1 MRNMSKIAI
10 INLKGGVGKS
20 VTACN
25 LACILAE
32 KHSRRVLVMDLD
44 KQANTTKFFQC
55 FDPRGKTMASVL
67 TLDNKLEDVICHQ
80 EKFKV
85 DVAPSCMSMNFANK
99 LVMLEA
105 GRPQHNRI
113 ANALAPLADA
123 YDYCIMDCPPD
134 IDIATINALV
144 CADWL
149 IIPMD
154 CGEWAMDG
162 LKEIL
167 AQVQDVKE
175 NYNPGL
181 EVMCVLPTMY
191 RRTRYGAKAIDAL
204 MDSKLPIFYSER
216 GGVLRINACAA
227 VQEAVSEHMANAKNV
242 TAAKPKVGGAVHR
255 APLGTP
261 LPTDAKAELD
271 RAFESLGYISSDG
284 LTNSNSPSS
293 ENTTAWGGDTV
304 LTQQTE
310 KPDTFA
316 YTLLEALNPAVLKSV
331 YGDKN
336 VTGTLE
342 TGITVKANSDEQQDC
357 CWVIDMVMKNNAAKR
372 IVIPDAAVSAVGDIT
387 YSNGAVGYNTTLTAV
402 PDDHGNT
409 HYEYIVAA
417 GAETQ
422 TAKEAKEVK
431 A

>member
-1 MRNMSKIAI
+1 
-10 INLKGGVGKS
+10 
-20 VTACN
+20 
-25 LACILAE
+25 
-32 KHSRRVLVMDLD
+32 
-44 KQANTTKFFQC
+44 
-55 FDPRGKTMASVL
+55 
-67 TLDNKLEDVICHQ
+67 
-80 EKFKV
+80 
-85 DVAPSCMSMNFANK
+85 
-99 LVMLEA
+99 
-105 GRPQHNRI
+105 
-113 ANALAPLADA
+113 
-123 YDYCIMDCPPD
+123 
-134 IDIATINALV
+134 
-144 CADWL
+144 
-149 IIPMD
+149 
-154 CGEWAMDG
+154 
-162 LKEIL
+162 
-167 AQVQDVKE
+167 
-175 NYNPGL
+175 
-181 EVMCVLPTMY
+181 
-191 RRTRYGAKAIDAL
+191 
-204 MDSKLPIFYSER
+204 
-216 GGVLRINACAA
+216 
-227 VQEAVSEHMANAKNV
+227 MANAKNV

-255 APLGTP
+255 PPLGTP

-417 GAETQ
+417 DAETQ
-422 TAKEAKEVK
+422 AAKEAKEVR

>member
-1 MRNMSKIAI
+1 
-10 INLKGGVGKS
+10 
-20 VTACN
+20 
-25 LACILAE
+25 
-32 KHSRRVLVMDLD
+32 
-44 KQANTTKFFQC
+44 
-55 FDPRGKTMASVL
+55 
-67 TLDNKLEDVICHQ
+67 
-80 EKFKV
+80 
-85 DVAPSCMSMNFANK
+85 
-99 LVMLEA
+99 
-105 GRPQHNRI
+105 
-113 ANALAPLADA
+113 
-123 YDYCIMDCPPD
+123 
-134 IDIATINALV
+134 
-144 CADWL
+144 
-149 IIPMD
+149 
-154 CGEWAMDG
+154 
-162 LKEIL
+162 
-167 AQVQDVKE
+167 
-175 NYNPGL
+175 
-181 EVMCVLPTMY
+181 
-191 RRTRYGAKAIDAL
+191 
-204 MDSKLPIFYSER
+204 
-216 GGVLRINACAA
+216 
-227 VQEAVSEHMANAKNV
+227 MANAKNV

-261 LPTDAKAELD
+261 LPTDAKSELD

-342 TGITVKANSDEQQDC
+342 TVKANSDEQQDC

>member
-1 MRNMSKIAI
+1 
-10 INLKGGVGKS
+10 
-20 VTACN
+20 
-25 LACILAE
+25 
-32 KHSRRVLVMDLD
+32 
-44 KQANTTKFFQC
+44 
-55 FDPRGKTMASVL
+55 
-67 TLDNKLEDVICHQ
+67 
-80 EKFKV
+80 
-85 DVAPSCMSMNFANK
+85 
-99 LVMLEA
+99 
-105 GRPQHNRI
+105 
-113 ANALAPLADA
+113 
-123 YDYCIMDCPPD
+123 
-134 IDIATINALV
+134 
-144 CADWL
+144 
-149 IIPMD
+149 
-154 CGEWAMDG
+154 
-162 LKEIL
+162 
-167 AQVQDVKE
+167 
-175 NYNPGL
+175 
-181 EVMCVLPTMY
+181 
-191 RRTRYGAKAIDAL
+191 
-204 MDSKLPIFYSER
+204 
-216 GGVLRINACAA
+216 
-227 VQEAVSEHMANAKNV
+227 MANAKNV

-255 APLGTP
+255 APPGTP

-271 RAFESLGYISSDG
+271 KAFESLGYISSDG

-417 GAETQ
+417 GTETQ
-422 TAKEAKEVK
+422 AAKEAKEVK

>member
-1 MRNMSKIAI
+1 
-10 INLKGGVGKS
+10 
-20 VTACN
+20 
-25 LACILAE
+25 
-32 KHSRRVLVMDLD
+32 
-44 KQANTTKFFQC
+44 
-55 FDPRGKTMASVL
+55 
-67 TLDNKLEDVICHQ
+67 
-80 EKFKV
+80 
-85 DVAPSCMSMNFANK
+85 
-99 LVMLEA
+99 
-105 GRPQHNRI
+105 
-113 ANALAPLADA
+113 
-123 YDYCIMDCPPD
+123 
-134 IDIATINALV
+134 
-144 CADWL
+144 
-149 IIPMD
+149 
-154 CGEWAMDG
+154 
-162 LKEIL
+162 
-167 AQVQDVKE
+167 
-175 NYNPGL
+175 
-181 EVMCVLPTMY
+181 
-191 RRTRYGAKAIDAL
+191 
-204 MDSKLPIFYSER
+204 
-216 GGVLRINACAA
+216 
-227 VQEAVSEHMANAKNV
+227 MANAKNV

-261 LPTDAKAELD
+261 LPTDAKSELD
-271 RAFESLGYISSDG
+271 KAFESLGYISSDG

-331 YGDKN
+331 YGDK
-336 VTGTLE
+336 
-342 TGITVKANSDEQQDC
+342 TVKANSDEQQDC

>member
-1 MRNMSKIAI
+1 
-10 INLKGGVGKS
+10 
-20 VTACN
+20 
-25 LACILAE
+25 
-32 KHSRRVLVMDLD
+32 
-44 KQANTTKFFQC
+44 
-55 FDPRGKTMASVL
+55 
-67 TLDNKLEDVICHQ
+67 
-80 EKFKV
+80 
-85 DVAPSCMSMNFANK
+85 
-99 LVMLEA
+99 
-105 GRPQHNRI
+105 
-113 ANALAPLADA
+113 
-123 YDYCIMDCPPD
+123 
-134 IDIATINALV
+134 
-144 CADWL
+144 
-149 IIPMD
+149 
-154 CGEWAMDG
+154 
-162 LKEIL
+162 
-167 AQVQDVKE
+167 
-175 NYNPGL
+175 
-181 EVMCVLPTMY
+181 
-191 RRTRYGAKAIDAL
+191 
-204 MDSKLPIFYSER
+204 
-216 GGVLRINACAA
+216 
-227 VQEAVSEHMANAKNV
+227 MANAKNV

-336 VTGTLE
+336 VTDTLE

-372 IVIPDAAVSAVGDIT
+372 TVIPDAAVSAVGDIT

-417 GAETQ
+417 SAETQ
-422 TAKEAKEVK
+422 AAKASKEVK

>member
-1 MRNMSKIAI
+1 
-10 INLKGGVGKS
+10 
-20 VTACN
+20 
-25 LACILAE
+25 
-32 KHSRRVLVMDLD
+32 
-44 KQANTTKFFQC
+44 
-55 FDPRGKTMASVL
+55 
-67 TLDNKLEDVICHQ
+67 
-80 EKFKV
+80 
-85 DVAPSCMSMNFANK
+85 
-99 LVMLEA
+99 
-105 GRPQHNRI
+105 
-113 ANALAPLADA
+113 
-123 YDYCIMDCPPD
+123 
-134 IDIATINALV
+134 
-144 CADWL
+144 
-149 IIPMD
+149 
-154 CGEWAMDG
+154 
-162 LKEIL
+162 
-167 AQVQDVKE
+167 
-175 NYNPGL
+175 
-181 EVMCVLPTMY
+181 
-191 RRTRYGAKAIDAL
+191 
-204 MDSKLPIFYSER
+204 
-216 GGVLRINACAA
+216 
-227 VQEAVSEHMANAKNV
+227 MANAKNV

-261 LPTDAKAELD
+261 LPTDAKSELD
-271 RAFESLGYISSDG
+271 KAFESLGYISSDG

-293 ENTTAWGGDTV
+293 ENTTAWGGDTE
-304 LTQQTE
+304 QTE

-417 GAETQ
+417 GTETQ
-422 TAKEAKEVK
+422 AAKEAKEVK

>member
-1 MRNMSKIAI
+1 
-10 INLKGGVGKS
+10 
-20 VTACN
+20 
-25 LACILAE
+25 
-32 KHSRRVLVMDLD
+32 
-44 KQANTTKFFQC
+44 
-55 FDPRGKTMASVL
+55 
-67 TLDNKLEDVICHQ
+67 
-80 EKFKV
+80 
-85 DVAPSCMSMNFANK
+85 
-99 LVMLEA
+99 
-105 GRPQHNRI
+105 
-113 ANALAPLADA
+113 
-123 YDYCIMDCPPD
+123 
-134 IDIATINALV
+134 
-144 CADWL
+144 
-149 IIPMD
+149 
-154 CGEWAMDG
+154 
-162 LKEIL
+162 
-167 AQVQDVKE
+167 
-175 NYNPGL
+175 
-181 EVMCVLPTMY
+181 
-191 RRTRYGAKAIDAL
+191 
-204 MDSKLPIFYSER
+204 
-216 GGVLRINACAA
+216 
-227 VQEAVSEHMANAKNV
+227 MANAKNV
-242 TAAKPKVGGAVHR
+242 TAAKPKVGGAVHL

-261 LPTDAKAELD
+261 LPTDAKSELD
-271 RAFESLGYISSDG
+271 RVFESLGYISSDG

-357 CWVIDMVMKNNAAKR
+357 CWVIDMVMKNNAVKR

-422 TAKEAKEVK
+422 AAKEAKEVK